1 MQGDASRDGW
11 CVELLD
17 NGVSIELEALFF
29 LPSLR
34 VNRIFKTTY
43 KDALFKIF
51 VIFIII
57 SPVGHLLLDIGL
69 LHRDLEVPRLE
80 QSCIHRKPEALTRSS
95 VHLVGGRQ
103 A

>member
-34 VNRIFKTTY
+34 VNRIFETTH
-43 KDALFKIF
+43 KDAIFKIF
-51 VIFIII
+51 VIFHHHITRRTFTTA
-57 SPVGHLLLDIGL
+57 
-69 LHRDLEVPRLE
+69 HRP
-80 QSCIHRKPEALTRSS
+80 P
-95 VHLVGGRQ
+95 
-103 A
+103 